1 MRDVIQAVTKND
13 FSTIIDSVTRPEYSM
28 RAQQQQPHH
37 CNWKETLAYV
47 IAYQEDAKLKE
58 VAKRL
63 GDQLFEAKTDINSA
77 IVCYI
82 LSNEMDIVTD
92 LWKKRALYQIRKLGI
107 NKYEALFLLF
117 QKTIILRAAC
127 KQPSATNED
136 MDLILADFA
145 EYLNVEEMSFTAM
158 KHMQQAQ
165 NVSPEVAAVK
175 YRIYA
180 SSIEVQQSFHAPP
193 VPFQVEP
200 VRPQA
205 QPQ

>member
-13 FSTIIDSVTRPEYSM
+13 FTSIIDSVARPDYSM
-28 RAQQQQPHH
+28 QMQQQPHH

-47 IAYQEDAKLKE
+47 IAYQDDAKLKE

-117 QKTIILRAAC
+117 QKTIILKAAC
-127 KQPSATNED
+127 KQPNTTNED

-145 EYLNVEEMSFTAM
+145 EYLNVE
-158 KHMQQAQ
+158 
-165 NVSPEVAAVK
+165 
-175 YRIYA
+175 
-180 SSIEVQQSFHAPP
+180 
-193 VPFQVEP
+193 
-200 VRPQA
+200 
-205 QPQ
+205 